1 MVLTLTVVGFYICFE
16 DDSVEFA
23 KFVRQWN
30 VKIILAHKTLFGK

>member
-1 MVLTLTVVGFYICFE
+1 MVLTFTVVGFYICFE

-30 VKIILAHKTLFGK
+30 VKIILAHMALFGK